1 MPNGKV
7 ALQYP
12 DGTALPYNADVANH
26 SVKKGIFLTMK
37 IGILTGGG
45 DCPGL
50 NPAIRGV
57 VYRGLDF
64 GFEFVGI
71 QEGWRGLVKG
81 IYEPLGLNDVEE
93 IIYQGG
99 TMLGSS
105 RTNPFK
111 KDEDLQAVLS
121 NIKSAGFDA
130 IVACGGEDTLGVAA
144 KLYSQHGVN
153 TVGVPK
159 TMDNDLNLTDF
170 TFGFDTAAGVG
181 LEAIDRLRDT
191 ARSHR
196 RVMVLE
202 VMGRHA
208 GWVAYYVALA
218 GGVDWVTLPEEKLD
232 VDAMCAHLTAI
243 RARGK
248 KYALIVASEG
258 TELPALDPNAE
269 KVVDAFGHVQLGNRN
284 VGEYLADIIQ
294 EKTGWETRSAVVG
307 HVHRGGSPTLF
318 DRVLGM
324 RVGMKAA
331 ELVRDKQFGKM
342 VALQGTEIVAVPI
355 VEATATLKVVPDAWV
370 QNIKSTFK

>member
-1 MPNGKV
+1 MKV
-7 ALQYP
+7 
-12 DGTALPYNADVANH
+12 
-26 SVKKGIFLTMK
+26 
-37 IGILTGGG
+37 GILTGGG

-81 IYEPLGLNDVEE
+81 IYEPLGLKDVEE

-111 KDEDLQAVLS
+111 NEADLQAMLA

-144 KLYSQHGVN
+144 KLYSKHGVP

-159 TMDNDLNLTDF
+159 TMDNDLNKTDF

-181 LEAIDRLRDT
+181 MEALDRLRDT

-208 GWVAYYVALA
+208 GWVALYVGLA
-218 GGVDWVTLPEEKLD
+218 GGADWITLPEEPLN
-232 VDAMCAHLTAI
+232 VDAMVAHLEAL

-248 KYALIVASEG
+248 KYALVVASEG
-258 TELPALDPNAE
+258 TEVPMASDE
-269 KVVDAFGHVQLGNRN
+269 KVLDAFGHAQLGERN
-284 VGEYLADIIQ
+284 VGGFLAKTIQ
-294 EKTGWETRSAVVG
+294 DRTGWETRSAVVG

-331 ELVRDKQFGKM
+331 ELVKAGDFGKM
-342 VALQGTEIVAVPI
+342 AALVGTEVVGVDI
-355 VEATATLKVVPDAWV
+355 VEATATLKVVPPALLELAH
-370 QNIKSTFK
+370 STYK

>member
-1 MPNGKV
+1 MKV
-7 ALQYP
+7 
-12 DGTALPYNADVANH
+12 
-26 SVKKGIFLTMK
+26 
-37 IGILTGGG
+37 GILTGGG

-81 IYEPLGLNDVEE
+81 NYEPLGLSDVEE

-99 TMLGSS
+99 TVLGSS

-111 KDEDLQAVLS
+111 NEADLQAVLG

-130 IVACGGEDTLGVAA
+130 IIACGGEDTLGVAA
-144 KLYSQHGVN
+144 KLYSQHGVP

-159 TMDNDLNLTDF
+159 TMDNDLNKTDF

-181 LEAIDRLRDT
+181 LEALDRLRDT

-208 GWVAYYVALA
+208 GWVALYVGLA
-218 GGVDWVTLPEEKLD
+218 GGADWITLPEEPLD
-232 VDAMCAHLTAI
+232 LDAMCAHLEKV

-248 KYALIVASEG
+248 KYGLIVASEG
-258 TELPALDPNAE
+258 TEIPSEGEERA
-269 KVVDAFGHVQLGNRN
+269 VDAFGHVQLGDRN
-284 VGEYLADIIQ
+284 VGEFLATTITERI
-294 EKTGWETRSAVVG
+294 GWETRSAVVG

-324 RVGMKAA
+324 RVGVKAA
-331 ELVRDKQFGKM
+331 ELVQNKEFGKM
-342 VALQGTEIVAVPI
+342 AALVGTEVVGVDI
-355 VEATATLKVVPDAWV
+355 VEATATLKVVPPALLEMV
-370 QNIKSTFK
+370 KTTFK

>member
-1 MPNGKV
+1 MKV
-7 ALQYP
+7 
-12 DGTALPYNADVANH
+12 
-26 SVKKGIFLTMK
+26 
-37 IGILTGGG
+37 GILTGGG

-64 GFEFVGI
+64 GFELVGI

-81 IYEPLGLNDVEE
+81 IYEPLTLESVEE

-99 TMLGSS
+99 TVLGSS

-111 KDEDLQAVLS
+111 NDNDLAAVLA
-121 NIKSAGFDA
+121 NIKSGGFDA

-144 KLYSQHGVN
+144 KLFSQHNVP

-159 TMDNDLNLTDF
+159 TMDNDLSQTDF

-181 LEAIDRLRDT
+181 MDAVDRLRDT

-208 GWVAYYVALA
+208 GWVALYVGLA
-218 GGVDWVTLPEEKLD
+218 GGADWITLPETPLD
-232 VDAMCAHLTAI
+232 IDALCAHLSSVK
-243 RARGK
+243 ARGK
-248 KYALIVASEG
+248 KYALVVASEG
-258 TELPALDPNAE
+258 TDVPSESEE
-269 KVVDAFGHVQLGNRN
+269 KGVDSFGHVQLGERR
-284 VGEYLADIIQ
+284 VGEFLARTIQ
-294 EKTGWETRSAVVG
+294 ERTGWETRSAVVG
-307 HVHRGGSPTLF
+307 HVHRGGAPTLF

-324 RVGMKAA
+324 RVGVKAA
-331 ELVRDKQFGKM
+331 ELVQNREFGKM
-342 VALQGTEIVAVPI
+342 AALQGTNVVGVSI
-355 VEATATLKVVPDAWV
+355 VEATATLKTVPPAL
-370 QNIKSTFK
+370 IALMKTTFK

>member
-1 MPNGKV
+1 MKV
-7 ALQYP
+7 
-12 DGTALPYNADVANH
+12 
-26 SVKKGIFLTMK
+26 
-37 IGILTGGG
+37 GILTGGG

-50 NPAIRGV
+50 NPAIRGI

-64 GFEFVGI
+64 GFECVGI
-71 QEGWRGLVKG
+71 LEGWRGLVQG
-81 IYEPLGLNDVEE
+81 NYEPLTLESVEE

-105 RTNPFK
+105 RTNLFK
-111 KDEDLQAVLS
+111 KGGEADLQAALA

-144 KLYSQHGVN
+144 KLYTQHGVP

-181 LEAIDRLRDT
+181 MEALDRLRDT

-208 GWVAYYVALA
+208 GWVALYTGLA
-218 GGVDWVTLPEEKLD
+218 GGADWITLPEEALD
-232 VDAMCAHLTAI
+232 MDALCEHLQAV

-248 KYALIVASEG
+248 KYALVVASEG
-258 TELPALDPNAE
+258 TEIPSEGEE
-269 KVVDAFGHVQLGNRN
+269 KTVDSFGHVNLSNRA
-284 VGEYLADIIQ
+284 VGEYLADEIQ
-294 EKTGWETRSAVVG
+294 KRTGWATRSAVVG

-324 RVGMKAA
+324 RVGVKAA
-331 ELVRDKQFGKM
+331 ELVKAGEFGKM
-342 VALQGTEIVAVPI
+342 VALQGTEIVGVPI
-355 VEATATLKVVPDAWV
+355 EQAVATLKTVPPALLELA
-370 QNIKSTFK
+370 KTTFK

>member
-1 MPNGKV
+1 MKV
-7 ALQYP
+7 
-12 DGTALPYNADVANH
+12 
-26 SVKKGIFLTMK
+26 
-37 IGILTGGG
+37 GILTGGG

-81 IYEPLGLNDVEE
+81 IYEPLGLSDVEE

-111 KDEDLQAVLS
+111 NEADLQAVLA

-144 KLYSQHGVN
+144 KLYSQHGVP

-159 TMDNDLNLTDF
+159 TMDNDLNNTDF

-181 LEAIDRLRDT
+181 MEALDRLRDT

-208 GWVAYYVALA
+208 GWVAAYVGLA
-218 GGVDWVTLPEEKLD
+218 GGADWVTLPEEPLD
-232 VDAMCAHLTAI
+232 VDAMCAHLQSV

-269 KVVDAFGHVQLGNRN
+269 KVVDAFGHVQLGDRN
-284 VGEYLADIIQ
+284 VGEYLADAIQ

-307 HVHRGGSPTLF
+307 HVHRGGAPTLF

-324 RVGMKAA
+324 RVGVKAA
-331 ELVRDKQFGKM
+331 ELVQNKEFGKM
-342 VALQGTEIVAVPI
+342 AALVGTEVKGVDI
-355 VEATATLKVVPDAWV
+355 VEATATLKTVPPAFLELL
-370 QNIKSTFK
+370 KTTRK

>member
-1 MPNGKV
+1 MKV
-7 ALQYP
+7 
-12 DGTALPYNADVANH
+12 
-26 SVKKGIFLTMK
+26 
-37 IGILTGGG
+37 GILTGGG

-64 GFEFVGI
+64 GFECIGI

-81 IYEPLGLNDVEE
+81 NYEPLGLKDVEE

-111 KDEDLQAVLS
+111 KEEDLQATLA

-144 KLYSQHGVN
+144 RLYRDHGVP

-159 TMDNDLNLTDF
+159 TMDNDLSETDF
-170 TFGFDTAAGVG
+170 TFGFDTAASVG
-181 LEAIDRLRDT
+181 LEALDRLRDT

-196 RVMVLE
+196 RVIVLE

-208 GWVAYYVALA
+208 GWVAWYVGLA
-218 GGVDWVTLPEEKLD
+218 GGADWVTIPEEPLD
-232 VDAMCAHLTAI
+232 IEAMCAHLQAI
-243 RARGK
+243 KARGK
-248 KYALIVASEG
+248 KYGLIVASEG
-258 TELPALDPNAE
+258 TEIPMDGEEAT
-269 KVVDAFGHVQLGNRN
+269 VDAFGHVNLSGRN
-284 VGEYLADIIQ
+284 VGEFLA
-294 EKTGWETRSAVVG
+294 KTIEDKIGWETRSAVVG

-324 RVGMKAA
+324 RVGIKAA
-331 ELVRDKQFGKM
+331 ELVRDKDFGKM
-342 VALQGTEIVAVPI
+342 AALVGTEVKGVDITK
-355 VEATATLKVVPDAWV
+355 ATGTLKVIPPSLLEL
-370 QNIKSTFK
+370 IKTTRK

>member
-1 MPNGKV
+1 MKV
-7 ALQYP
+7 
-12 DGTALPYNADVANH
+12 
-26 SVKKGIFLTMK
+26 
-37 IGILTGGG
+37 GILTGGG

-50 NPAIRGV
+50 NPAIRGI

-81 IYEPLGLNDVEE
+81 IYEPLGLKDVEE

-111 KDEDLQAVLS
+111 SESDLEAVLA

-144 KLYSQHGVN
+144 KLFSQHGVP

-159 TMDNDLNLTDF
+159 TMDNDLNKTDF
-170 TFGFDTAAGVG
+170 TFGFDTAASVG
-181 LEAIDRLRDT
+181 MEALDRLRDT

-208 GWVAYYVALA
+208 GWVAAYVGLA
-218 GGVDWVTLPEEKLD
+218 GGADWVTLPEEPLD
-232 VDAMCAHLTAI
+232 VEAMCEHLLAVK
-243 RARGK
+243 ARGK
-248 KYALIVASEG
+248 KYGLVVASEG
-258 TELPALDPNAE
+258 TELPDAGEA
-269 KVVDAFGHVQLGNRN
+269 KAVDAFGHVQLGDRN
-284 VGEYLADIIQ
+284 VGEFLADTIQ
-294 EKTGWETRSAVVG
+294 KQTGWETRSAVVG

-331 ELVRDKQFGKM
+331 ELVKAGDFGKM
-342 VALQGTEIVAVPI
+342 AALVGTEVQGVDI
-355 VEATATLKVVPDAWV
+355 VEATATLKVVPPAFLDLLKATY
-370 QNIKSTFK
+370 K

>member
-1 MPNGKV
+1 VKV
-7 ALQYP
+7 
-12 DGTALPYNADVANH
+12 
-26 SVKKGIFLTMK
+26 
-37 IGILTGGG
+37 GILTGGG

-71 QEGWRGLVKG
+71 EEGWRGLVKG
-81 IYEPLGLNDVEE
+81 LYRPLGLSDVEE

-111 KDEDLQAVLS
+111 KGGEQDLAAVLG

-130 IVACGGEDTLGVAA
+130 IVALGGEDTLGVAA
-144 KLYSQHGVN
+144 KLYSQHGVP

-159 TMDNDLNLTDF
+159 TMDNDLNHTDF
-170 TFGFDTAAGVG
+170 TFGFDTAAAVG
-181 LEAIDRLRDT
+181 LDAIDRLRDT

-208 GWVAYYVALA
+208 GWVAWYVGVA
-218 GGVDWVTLPEEKLD
+218 GGADWITVPEEPLN
-232 VDAMCAHLTAI
+232 VEAMCAHLTSV

-248 KYALIVASEG
+248 KYALVVCSEG
-258 TELPALDPNAE
+258 TELPSEGDQKA
-269 KVVDAFGHVQLGNRN
+269 VDDFGHVKLSDRS
-284 VGEYLADIIQ
+284 VGEYVASMIQ

-307 HVHRGGSPTLF
+307 HVHRGGAPTLF
-318 DRVLGM
+318 DRVLGT

-331 ELVRDKQFGKM
+331 ELVQNKEFGKM
-342 VALQGTEIVAVPI
+342 AALVGTEVVGVDIVA
-355 VEATATLKVVPDAWV
+355 ATATLKIVPP
-370 QNIKSTFK
+370 QLLELMKTTFK

>member
-1 MPNGKV
+1 VPLFQSNQERIGIMKV
-7 ALQYP
+7 
-12 DGTALPYNADVANH
+12 
-26 SVKKGIFLTMK
+26 
-37 IGILTGGG
+37 GILTGGG

-71 QEGWRGLVKG
+71 QEGWKGLVKG
-81 IYEPLGLNDVEE
+81 IYEPLTLDSVEE

-99 TMLGSS
+99 TVLGSS
-105 RTNPFK
+105 RTNPFRK
-111 KDEDLQAVLS
+111 QEDLDAVLS

-144 KLYSQHGVN
+144 KLYSQHGVP

-159 TMDNDLNLTDF
+159 TMDNDLNQTDF
-170 TFGFDTAAGVG
+170 TFGFDTAASVG

-208 GWVAYYVALA
+208 GWVAWYVGVA
-218 GGVDWVTLPEEKLD
+218 GGADWVTLPEEPLD
-232 VDAMCAHLTAI
+232 IDAMVNHLSAVK
-243 RARGK
+243 ARGK
-248 KYALIVASEG
+248 KYALVVASEG
-258 TELPALDPNAE
+258 TEIPMAE
-269 KVVDAFGHVQLGNRN
+269 EEKTVDSFGHVNLSNRN
-284 VGEYLADIIQ
+284 VGEFLANTIQ
-294 EKTGWETRSAVVG
+294 ERVGWETRSAVVG

-324 RVGMKAA
+324 RVGIKAA
-331 ELVRDKQFGKM
+331 ELVQNKEFGKM
-342 VALQGTEIVAVPI
+342 AALQGTEVVGADIVA
-355 VEATATLKVVPDAWV
+355 ATATLKTVPQSLLDLM
-370 QNIKSTFK
+370 KTTFK

>member
-1 MPNGKV
+1 MKV
-7 ALQYP
+7 
-12 DGTALPYNADVANH
+12 
-26 SVKKGIFLTMK
+26 
-37 IGILTGGG
+37 GILTGGG

-81 IYEPLGLNDVEE
+81 IYEPLTLDRVEE

-99 TMLGSS
+99 TILGSS

-111 KDEDLQAVLS
+111 KGNDVELEATLR
-121 NIKSAGFDA
+121 NIKEAGFDA
-130 IVACGGEDTLGVAA
+130 IVALGGEDTLGVAS
-144 KLYSQHGVN
+144 KLYHQHGVP

-159 TMDNDLNLTDF
+159 TMDNDLNETDF

-181 LEAIDRLRDT
+181 LEALDRLRDT

-196 RVMVLE
+196 RVIVLE

-208 GWVAYYVALA
+208 GWVALYVALA
-218 GGVDWVTLPEEKLD
+218 GGADWVTLPEEALD
-232 VDAMCAHLTAI
+232 LDKMCAHLQNVK
-243 RARGK
+243 ARGK
-248 KYALIVASEG
+248 KYALVVASEG
-258 TELPALDPNAE
+258 TELPAQNEGEEQKL
-269 KVVDAFGHVQLGNRN
+269 DAFGHVMLGERN
-284 VGEYLADIIQ
+284 VGEFLAEEI
-294 EKTGWETRSAVVG
+294 EKRTGWETRSAVVG

-324 RVGMKAA
+324 RVGVKAA
-331 ELVRDKQFGKM
+331 ELVRDKQFGQM
-342 VALQGTEIVAVPI
+342 AALHGTEVVGVPI
-355 VEATATLKVVPDAWV
+355 EQAVANLKTVPPAL
-370 QNIKSTFK
+370 IELAKTTFK

>member
-1 MPNGKV
+1 MKV
-7 ALQYP
+7 
-12 DGTALPYNADVANH
+12 
-26 SVKKGIFLTMK
+26 
-37 IGILTGGG
+37 GILTGGG

-81 IYEPLGLNDVEE
+81 NYEPLGLNDVEE

-111 KDEDLQAVLS
+111 KEEDLQATLA

-144 KLYSQHGVN
+144 RLYKDHGVP

-159 TMDNDLNLTDF
+159 TMDNDLSETDF
-170 TFGFDTAAGVG
+170 TFGFDSAASVG
-181 LEAIDRLRDT
+181 LDALDRLRDT

-196 RVMVLE
+196 RVIVLE

-208 GWVAYYVALA
+208 GWVAWYVGLA
-218 GGVDWVTLPEEKLD
+218 GGADWVTIPEEPLD
-232 VDAMCAHLTAI
+232 IEAMCAHLQSI
-243 RARGK
+243 KARGK
-248 KYALIVASEG
+248 KYGLIVASEG
-258 TELPALDPNAE
+258 TEIPME
-269 KVVDAFGHVQLGNRN
+269 GEEQTVDAFGHVNLSGRN
-284 VGEYLADIIQ
+284 VGEFLATTI
-294 EKTGWETRSAVVG
+294 EKKIGWETRSAVVG

-324 RVGMKAA
+324 RVGIKAA
-331 ELVRDKQFGKM
+331 ELVKNKDFGKM
-342 VALQGTEIVAVPI
+342 AALVGTEVKGVDIVK
-355 VEATATLKVVPDAWV
+355 ATGTLKVIPPALLEL
-370 QNIKSTFK
+370 IKTTRK

>member
-1 MPNGKV
+1 MKV
-7 ALQYP
+7 
-12 DGTALPYNADVANH
+12 
-26 SVKKGIFLTMK
+26 
-37 IGILTGGG
+37 GILTGGG

-81 IYEPLGLNDVEE
+81 IYEPLGLKDVEE
-93 IIYQGG
+93 IHYQGG
-99 TMLGSS
+99 TILGSS

-111 KDEDLQAVLS
+111 KPEDLQAVLD

-130 IVACGGEDTLGVAA
+130 VVACGGEDTLGVAA
-144 KLYSQHGVN
+144 KLFSQHGVP

-170 TFGFDTAAGVG
+170 TFGFDTAASVG
-181 LEAIDRLRDT
+181 MEALDRLRDT

-208 GWVAYYVALA
+208 GWVALYVGLA
-218 GGVDWVTLPEEKLD
+218 GGADFITLPEEPLD
-232 VDAMCAHLTAI
+232 IDAMCQVLTEA

-248 KYALIVASEG
+248 KYGLVVASEG
-258 TELPALDPNAE
+258 TEVPMDEAE
-269 KVVDAFGHVQLGNRN
+269 KTVDAFGHVNLSNRA
-284 VGEYLADIIQ
+284 VGEYLANTIE
-294 EKTGWETRSAVVG
+294 EKTGMETRFAVVG

-318 DRVLGM
+318 DRVLGQ
-324 RVGMKAA
+324 RVGVKAA
-331 ELVRDKQFGKM
+331 EMVRDKDFGKM
-342 VALQGTEIVAVPI
+342 AALQGTEVVAVDI
-355 VEATATLKVVPDAWV
+355 VQATATLKTVPPALLEMV
-370 QNIKSTFK
+370 KTFRK

>member
-1 MPNGKV
+1 MKV
-7 ALQYP
+7 
-12 DGTALPYNADVANH
+12 
-26 SVKKGIFLTMK
+26 
-37 IGILTGGG
+37 GILTGGG

-50 NPAIRGV
+50 NPAIRGCV
-57 VYRGLDF
+57 LRGLDF

-71 QEGWRGLVKG
+71 MEGWRGLVKG
-81 IYEPLGLNDVEE
+81 IYEPLELKDVEE
-93 IIYQGG
+93 IHYQGG

-111 KDEDLQAVLS
+111 KQEDLDAVLA

-144 KLYSQHGVN
+144 RLYSQHKVP

-170 TFGFDTAAGVG
+170 TFGFDSAASVG
-181 LEAIDRLRDT
+181 MEALDRLRDT

-208 GWVAYYVALA
+208 GWVALYVGFA
-218 GGVDWVTLPEEKLD
+218 GGADWITLPEEPLD
-232 VDAMCAHLTAI
+232 IDAMCNHLKEV

-248 KYALIVASEG
+248 KYALVVASEG
-258 TELPALDPNAE
+258 TEIPMDGE
-269 KVVDAFGHVQLGNRN
+269 ERTVDAFGHVNLGNRN
-284 VGEYLADIIQ
+284 VGEFLASEI
-294 EKTGWETRSAVVG
+294 EKRVGWETRSAVVG

-318 DRVLGM
+318 DRVLGQ
-324 RVGMKAA
+324 RVGIKAA
-331 ELVRDKQFGKM
+331 EMVRDKDFGKM
-342 VALQGTEIVAVPI
+342 AALQGTEIIAVDI
-355 VEATATLKVVPDAWV
+355 VQATGTLKTVPQSLLDTV
-370 QNIKSTFK
+370 KTTFK

>member
-1 MPNGKV
+1 MKV
-7 ALQYP
+7 
-12 DGTALPYNADVANH
+12 
-26 SVKKGIFLTMK
+26 
-37 IGILTGGG
+37 GILTGGG

-64 GFEFVGI
+64 GMEFVGI
-71 QEGWRGLVKG
+71 QEGWRGLVQG
-81 IYEPLGLNDVEE
+81 NYEPLTLDSVEE

-99 TMLGSS
+99 TVLGSS

-111 KDEDLQAVLS
+111 KQEDLDAVLA

-144 KLYSQHGVN
+144 KLYSQHGVP

-159 TMDNDLNLTDF
+159 TMDNDLNMTDF

-181 LEAIDRLRDT
+181 MEALDRLRDT

-208 GWVAYYVALA
+208 GWVALYVGLA
-218 GGVDWVTLPEEKLD
+218 GGADWITLPEDPLNL
-232 VDAMCAHLTAI
+232 DAMAAHLNSVK
-243 RARGK
+243 ARGK

-258 TELPALDPNAE
+258 TEVPSDSAE
-269 KVVDAFGHVQLGNRN
+269 KVVDSFGHVQLGERR
-284 VGEYLADIIQ
+284 VGEFLAKEI
-294 EKTGWETRSAVVG
+294 ENRTGWETRSAVVG

-324 RVGMKAA
+324 RVGVKAA
-331 ELVRDKQFGKM
+331 ELVQNREFGKM
-342 VALQGTEIVAVPI
+342 AALQGTEVVGVSI
-355 VEATATLKVVPDAWV
+355 VEATATLKTVPPAFLDLMRT
-370 QNIKSTFK
+370 TFK

>member
-1 MPNGKV
+1 MKV
-7 ALQYP
+7 
-12 DGTALPYNADVANH
+12 
-26 SVKKGIFLTMK
+26 
-37 IGILTGGG
+37 GILTGGG

-50 NPAIRGV
+50 NPAIRGL
-57 VYRGLDF
+57 VYRGIDL

-71 QEGWRGLVKG
+71 QEGWRGLVKAN
-81 IYEPLGLNDVEE
+81 YEPLGLTDVEE

-111 KDEDLQAVLS
+111 NPDDLNAVLE
-121 NIKSAGFDA
+121 NIKSAKFDA

-144 KLYSQHGVN
+144 KLYSQHGVP

-159 TMDNDLNLTDF
+159 TMDNDLSCTDF

-181 LEAIDRLRDT
+181 LDAIDRLRDT

-196 RVMVLE
+196 RVIVLE

-208 GWVAYYVALA
+208 GWVAWYVGMA
-218 GGVDWVTLPEEKLD
+218 GGADWVTLPEEPLD
-232 VDAMCAHLTAI
+232 VDAMCAHLNGV

-258 TELPALDPNAE
+258 TNIPTDDTEA
-269 KVVDAFGHVQLGNRN
+269 VVDSFGHVNLSNRN
-284 VGEYLADIIQ
+284 VGEYLASEI
-294 EKTGWETRSAVVG
+294 EKRTGWESRHAVVG
-307 HVHRGGSPTLF
+307 HVHRGGAPTLF

-331 ELVRDKQFGKM
+331 DLVNNREFGKM
-342 VALQGTEIVAVPI
+342 AALVGTNVVGVDIVQATSVLKTVPADLL
-355 VEATATLKVVPDAWV
+355 EL
-370 QNIKSTFK
+370 IKSTRK

>member
-1 MPNGKV
+1 MKV
-7 ALQYP
+7 
-12 DGTALPYNADVANH
+12 
-26 SVKKGIFLTMK
+26 
-37 IGILTGGG
+37 GILTGGG

-64 GFEFVGI
+64 GFDFVGI

-81 IYEPLGLNDVEE
+81 NYEPLTLPMVEE

-111 KDEDLQAVLS
+111 QGGEADLEATLRNV
-121 NIKSAGFDA
+121 KEAGFDA
-130 IVACGGEDTLGVAA
+130 IVACGGEDTLGVAS
-144 KLYSQHGVN
+144 KLYHQHGVP

-159 TMDNDLNLTDF
+159 TMDNDLNQTDF
-170 TFGFDTAAGVG
+170 TFGFDTAASVG

-208 GWVAYYVALA
+208 GWVAWYVGVA
-218 GGVDWVTLPEEKLD
+218 GGADWVTLPEEPLD
-232 VDAMCAHLTAI
+232 IEAMVSHLSAVK
-243 RARGK
+243 ARGK
-248 KYALIVASEG
+248 KYALVVASEG
-258 TELPALDPNAE
+258 TEIPMAE
-269 KVVDAFGHVQLGNRN
+269 EEKTVDSFGHVNLSNRN
-284 VGEYLADIIQ
+284 VGEFLANTIQ
-294 EKTGWETRSAVVG
+294 ERVGWETRSAVVG

-324 RVGMKAA
+324 RVGVKAA
-331 ELVRDKQFGKM
+331 ELVQNREFGKM
-342 VALQGTEIVAVPI
+342 AALRGTEVVGVPI
-355 VEATATLKVVPDAWV
+355 EEAVATLKTVPPSLIDLART
-370 QNIKSTFK
+370 TFK

>member
-1 MPNGKV
+1 LKV
-7 ALQYP
+7 
-12 DGTALPYNADVANH
+12 
-26 SVKKGIFLTMK
+26 
-37 IGILTGGG
+37 GILTGGG

-71 QEGWRGLVKG
+71 QEGWRGLVQG
-81 IYEPLGLNDVEE
+81 IYEPLGLSDVEE

-111 KDEDLQAVLS
+111 KDEDLQAVLN

-144 KLYSQHGVN
+144 KLFSQHGVP

-159 TMDNDLNLTDF
+159 TMDNDLNHTDF

-181 LEAIDRLRDT
+181 LEALDRLRDT

-196 RVMVLE
+196 RVIVLE

-208 GWVAYYVALA
+208 GWVAYYVGLA
-218 GGVDWVTLPEEKLD
+218 GGADWITLPEEPLD
-232 VDAMCAHLTAI
+232 LDALAAHLSAV

-248 KYALIVASEG
+248 KYALVVASEG
-258 TELPALDPNAE
+258 TDIPLEGQE
-269 KVVDAFGHVQLGNRN
+269 KTVDSFGHVQLGDRR
-284 VGEYLADIIQ
+284 VGEFLAKEI
-294 EKTGWETRSAVVG
+294 EKRIGWETRSAVVG

-324 RVGMKAA
+324 RVGVKAA
-331 ELVRDKQFGKM
+331 ELVQNKEFGKM
-342 VALQGTEIVAVPI
+342 AALVGTEIVGVDI
-355 VEATATLKVVPDAWV
+355 VAATATLKTVPPALLALAR
-370 QNIKSTFK
+370 STFK

>member
-1 MPNGKV
+1 MKV
-7 ALQYP
+7 
-12 DGTALPYNADVANH
+12 
-26 SVKKGIFLTMK
+26 
-37 IGILTGGG
+37 GILTGGG

-64 GFEFVGI
+64 GMEFVGI

-81 IYEPLGLNDVEE
+81 IYEPLTLDSVEE

-99 TMLGSS
+99 TILGSS

-111 KDEDLQAVLS
+111 SQDDLDAVLA
-121 NIKSAGFDA
+121 NIKAAGFDA

-144 KLYSQHGVN
+144 RLYSQHGIP

-159 TMDNDLNLTDF
+159 TMDNDLNKTDF
-170 TFGFDTAAGVG
+170 TFGFDTAASVG
-181 LEAIDRLRDT
+181 MEALDRLRDT

-208 GWVAYYVALA
+208 GWVALYTGLA
-218 GGVDWVTLPEEKLD
+218 GGADWITLPEQALD
-232 VDAMCAHLTAI
+232 LDAMMAHLNAV

-258 TELPALDPNAE
+258 TEVPSDSAE
-269 KVVDAFGHVQLGNRN
+269 KVVDSFGHVQLGERR
-284 VGEYLADIIQ
+284 VGEFLAREI
-294 EKTGWETRSAVVG
+294 EKRTGWETRSAVVG

-324 RVGMKAA
+324 RVGVKAA
-331 ELVRDKQFGKM
+331 ELVHNREFGKM
-342 VALQGTEIVAVPI
+342 AALQGTEVVGVSI
-355 VEATATLKVVPDAWV
+355 VEATATLKTVPPAFLELM
-370 QNIKSTFK
+370 KTSFK

>member
-1 MPNGKV
+1 MKV
-7 ALQYP
+7 
-12 DGTALPYNADVANH
+12 
-26 SVKKGIFLTMK
+26 
-37 IGILTGGG
+37 GILTGGG

-64 GFEFVGI
+64 GFEFTGI
-71 QEGWRGLVKG
+71 IEGWRGLVKG
-81 IYEPLGLNDVEE
+81 IYEPLTLKDVEE
-93 IIYQGG
+93 IHYQGG

-111 KDEDLQAVLS
+111 NPEDLQAVLN

-144 KLYSQHGVN
+144 KLYSQHNVP

-170 TFGFDTAAGVG
+170 TFGFDTAAAVG
-181 LEAIDRLRDT
+181 MEALDRLRDT

-196 RVMVLE
+196 RVIVLE

-208 GWVAYYVALA
+208 GWVALYVGM
-218 GGVDWVTLPEEKLD
+218 GGGADWITLPEEKLD
-232 VDAMCAHLTAI
+232 IDAMCEHLKSV

-258 TELPALDPNAE
+258 TEIPMDDAE
-269 KVVDAFGHVQLGNRN
+269 KTVDSFGHVNLGNRN
-284 VGEYLADIIQ
+284 VGEFLATEI
-294 EKTGWETRSAVVG
+294 EKRIGWETRFAVVG

-318 DRVLGM
+318 DRVLGQ
-324 RVGMKAA
+324 RVGIKAA
-331 ELVRDKQFGKM
+331 EMVRDRDFGKM
-342 VALQGTEIVAVPI
+342 AALQGTEVVAVDI
-355 VEATATLKVVPDAWV
+355 VKATATLKTVPASL
-370 QNIKSTFK
+370 IETAKSLRK